1 MRCQIC
7 GAEMSDNNKFCPA
20 CGAKVIREATPAA
33 ATTPPWASEP
43 AAPVATTPPWASE
56 PAAPAATTPPW
67 ASEPAAPAT
76 AAAKAVEPVQP
87 AAQPAPAQPV
97 SQTVPPVAQPA
108 QTAASSAPAQPAAP
122 AATSAPAAP
131 QAPAAQPTAAAQ
143 SAAFWGNAAPAP
155 NNDAN
160 QQGPAPE
167 PHFFDNND
175 APIVSVGHWLYTI
188 ILWILLPVAAVFLV
202 KFLGD
207 IINNHGL
214 YMALNYIALLTGL
227 ILMFIWAFNK
237 RTNPSKRNFFRA
249 LLIVTAFLVLL
260 GVVLG
265 LAFMDEITEFSWY
278 MSHMLEDVPVYYY

>member
-20 CGAKVIREATPAA
+20 CGAKVMSEA
-33 ATTPPWASEP
+33 ATAT
-43 AAPVATTPPWASE
+43 TTPPWASE
-56 PAAPAATTPPW
+56 PAAPAPATTTPPW
-67 ASEPAAPAT
+67 ASEPAATATTTPPWASEPAVP
-76 AAAKAVEPVQP
+76 APAEAKAAEPVQP
-87 AAQPAPAQPV
+87 AAQPAPAQ
-97 SQTVPPVAQPA
+97 TVPPVAQLA
-108 QTAASSAPAQPAAP
+108 QTAAPAAPAQPTAS

-143 SAAFWGNAAPAP
+143 SAAFWGNTVPAP
-155 NNDAN
+155 NNDAG

-188 ILWILLPVAAVFLV
+188 ILWILLPIAAAFLV

-207 IINNHGL
+207 IINNHSI
-214 YMALNYIALLTGL
+214 YMALNYVALLSGL

-265 LAFMDEITEFSWY
+265 LVFMDEIAEFSWY
-278 MSHMLEDVPVYYY
+278 MSHMLEDVPLYYY